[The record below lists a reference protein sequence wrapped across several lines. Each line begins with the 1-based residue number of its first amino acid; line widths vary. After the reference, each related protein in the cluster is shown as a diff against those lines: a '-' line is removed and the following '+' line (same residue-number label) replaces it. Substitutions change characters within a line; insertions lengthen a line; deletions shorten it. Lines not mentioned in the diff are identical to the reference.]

1 MLQMFKLFRHVRWV
15 SDVLN
20 VVSVQCLKRWTFV
33 FPKLEI
39 LQAVNTLGTFQ
50 MFQMLF
56 EFEMFQKFELLFK
69 WTNSGLFLLIFIL
82 FKHKFY
88 RKNCRLQWNSNSGH
102 QNRRARWP
110 LDHHHHHGPKFEL
123 LNHVLNTWHVCQLCY
138 NRKWQ
143 IFFKK
148 MMWHMGFL
156 ITQETCYATR
166 SISWW

>member
-1 MLQMFKLFRHVRWV
+1 MIAFEMLQMFKLFRHVRWV

-123 LNHVLNTWHVCQLCY
+123 LKSCFKHLTCLSTLLQPEMTD
-138 NRKWQ
+138 
-143 IFFKK
+143 IF
-148 MMWHMGFL
+148 
-156 ITQETCYATR
+156 
-166 SISWW
+166 